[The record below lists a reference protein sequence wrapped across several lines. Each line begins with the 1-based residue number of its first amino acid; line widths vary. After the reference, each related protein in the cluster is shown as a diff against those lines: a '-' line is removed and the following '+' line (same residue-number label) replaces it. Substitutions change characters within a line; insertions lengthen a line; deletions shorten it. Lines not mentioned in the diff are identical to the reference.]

1 MKQII
6 SFEEVVLKAL
16 AVLLSDAYVWQDLE
30 LSKELR
36 EARKKY
42 IDSTLKLVN
51 EYLKEIEDV
60 RNY

>member
-1 MKQII
+1 MKQFV

-16 AVLLSDAYVWQDLE
+16 VVLLSDAYILADSE
-30 LSKELR
+30 ISKELR

-51 EYLKEIEDV
+51 EYLKEIETDA
-60 RNY
+60 

>member
-16 AVLLSDAYVWQDLE
+16 AVLLSDTYILADSE
-30 LSKELR
+30 ISKDLR

-51 EYLKEIEDV
+51 EYLKEIETDA
-60 RNY
+60 

>member
-16 AVLLSDAYVWQDLE
+16 AVLLSDAYIWADAE

-51 EYLKEIEDV
+51 EYLKEIETDA
-60 RNY
+60 